1 MAATKASIGM
11 VPIVFLLSACQVTD
25 DFSALKKPF
34 DHLSSRISKVNVV
47 GGETPEL
54 LEQKRKSALE
64 IVRGGVKSVNLK
76 QGFSRAL
83 AEAVHQD
90 PSIIALAHEVASRKA
105 KVARL
110 ESQKEFQVSGTLYG
124 GVEDVTDGTTGV
136 AAVLSATRIIFD
148 AGKID
153 SQLVAER
160 NRVEAAEYFLR
171 ARMEERANELAA
183 IWIDFDRFEQLQ
195 ENIDARLLILDP
207 LITQLEQVTRAGI
220 GDLSKVAAAQRTVSD
235 IKAMKLQIEDRL
247 KQTELQFQNAFGDL
261 PANGTF
267 SATNVEKNWPTKI
280 SKGLIEKAP
289 TLQAQY
295 HLYLAA
301 EADLVGIVAKESSNV
316 AFETR
321 ITRPF
326 GGSTTDADESLGV
339 VWTKNF
345 YDGGQLEAEKED
357 AVTRVATGLA
367 SVEKTYLE
375 GERLISMAY
384 QTIRSADKSIELAND
399 TAEITSEEITYLRK
413 QLVIG
418 GSTLDAVLSAEARLY
433 EAESKSINFNA
444 DRMKAKFRIM
454 SGLGLLSRAIDMD
467 PTKIGT

>member
-1 MAATKASIGM
+1 MAATKALIGM
-11 VPIVFLLSACQVTD
+11 VPVVLLISACQVPD
-25 DFSALKKPF
+25 GSSVLQKPF
-34 DHLSSRISKVNVV
+34 DLLSSRISKLNAVSP
-47 GGETPEL
+47 ETPEL
-54 LEQKRKSALE
+54 REQKRKSALE
-64 IVRGGVKSVNLK
+64 IARGGVKSVDLK
-76 QGFSRAL
+76 RGFSKAL
-83 AEAVHQD
+83 AQAVHQD
-90 PSIIALAHEVASRKA
+90 PSIIALAREVDSRKA

-124 GVEDVTDGTTGV
+124 GIEDVTDKTAGV

-153 SQLVAER
+153 SQLVAEI
-160 NRVEAAEYFLR
+160 NRVEAAENFLR

-183 IWIDFDRFEQLQ
+183 IWIDLGRFEQLK

-235 IKAMKLQIEDRL
+235 IKVMKLQIEDRL
-247 KQTELQFQNAFGDL
+247 KQTELEFQNAFGDL

-267 SATNVEKNWPTKI
+267 SVMNVEKNWPTTV

-301 EADLVGIVAKESSNV
+301 EADLAGIVAKESSNV
-316 AFETR
+316 LFETR

-339 VWTKNF
+339 VWKKNF
-345 YDGGQLEAEKED
+345 YDGGQLEAEKDD
-357 AVTRVATGLA
+357 AVARVANALA
-367 SVEKTYLE
+367 VIEKTYLD
-375 GERLISMAY
+375 GERLINMAY
-384 QTIRSADKSIELAND
+384 QTVRSADKSIELASE
-399 TAEITSEEITYLRK
+399 TAEITSEEISYLRK

-433 EAESKSINFNA
+433 EAESKSINFKA

-454 SGLGLLSRAIDMD
+454 SGLGLLSRATGMD
-467 PTKIGT
+467 PAKIGT